1 MNNNKTHDLIIKRIS
16 LLYELSLAIGKS
28 LNLKENCD
36 IFLKTLMARKNLAFT
51 SIWLKNEYIS
61 DKEDKEYATLVY
73 ANPKWWIKETTIPL
87 HHPLFTLLG
96 EKDFIVIDSSDN
108 KLYEIM
114 TEKRVEE
121 GRWAL
126 FRLNK
131 LGILK
136 LFSLAEK
143 SCFAEKELSLL
154 KDVIFKFA
162 ISLEGCLLHQ
172 RLIEE
177 VSERKR
183 IEEELI
189 RHRSHLEDI
198 IEERTKT
205 LQESEEKFKLA
216 FENAKDAIFW
226 ADAET
231 GVLINCNKAAELLLE
246 KERAEIIGSYQTTV
260 HPPEKAEYFAD
271 MFERHVKHKEW
282 MDDEAEVITKSGKII
297 PVNITAS
304 VVVIREK
311 PIIQG
316 IFHDITERKKMEAE
330 IRKAEKLEVISQI
343 AAETAHEIKNP
354 LQVINSGLY
363 YLKMPLQQQK
373 IKVQD
378 ILQRMNNAT
387 LRINDF
393 INDLLN
399 ITAPIQ
405 LKRELVNI
413 TKLIESA
420 INEFPK
426 ELFSDIDFQQQM
438 ATNLPEIEADFNR
451 LKQVIVNLV
460 KNAVESMKEVRNK
473 KLKLASEIKEDFITI
488 TVSDTGHGIPHEN
501 IGKIFDP
508 FYTTRA
514 KGIGLGMSI
523 CFRFIE
529 AHQGTIEV
537 ESQVGYGT
545 TFVISLPLKR
555 IKIGAG
561 EGI

>member
-16 LLYELSLAIGKS
+16 LLYKLSLAIGKS

-136 LFSLAEK
+136 LFSLVEK

-198 IEERTKT
+198 IEERTRT

-271 MFERHVKHKEW
+271 MFKRHVQHKEW